1 MKVNKIF
8 KNILKNTYVLY
19 GVLFVALTN
28 ILGYMSHHNYEA
40 VILFALVGFLTQY
53 FSNNMIIIL
62 LAPIVF
68 TAVFTLLRQNV
79 REGLGDPPNDKA
91 PNDKAVSTKPEPDSK
106 DVSLDCSIGT
116 ETTCSDISGCS
127 WGSKLGQPAT
137 CNSQIGMTT
146 LHPKWI
152 KDDEKTEKDFYKNL
166 PEDVDDLGI
175 QEMTKRTED
184 LAKNQ
189 QNLRDTMTK
198 MRPMMDQAQNILSN
212 IDTGAMKKMMD
223 MAESITSPFQKKS

>member
-79 REGLGDPPNDKA
+79 REGLGEP

-106 DVSLDCSIGT
+106 DVSLDCSVNKE
-116 ETTCSDISGCS
+116 ETTCTGIKGCS
-127 WGSKLGQPAT
+127 WGGKPGKPSTCSNSK
-137 CNSQIGMTT
+137 IGMTT

>member
-79 REGLGDPPNDKA
+79 REGLDDPPK
-91 PNDKAVSTKPEPDSK
+91 PDSK
-106 DVSLDCSIGT
+106 DGSLDCSIGT

-127 WGSKLGQPAT
+127 WKGTECTPGS
-137 CNSQIGMTT
+137 GMTT

>member
-79 REGLGDPPNDKA
+79 REGL
-91 PNDKAVSTKPEPDSK
+91 DSK
-106 DVSLDCSIGT
+106 GEDPSTTEEDCGNNKKENHCKKIN
-116 ETTCSDISGCS
+116 GCS
-127 WGSKLGQPAT
+127 WNVKKGT
-137 CNSQIGMTT
+137 CGLQNGMTT
-146 LHPKWI
+146 LHPKWV
-152 KDDEKTEKDFYKNL
+152 KDDEKTEQDFYKNL

-175 QEMTKRTED
+175 HEMTKRTAD

-198 MRPMMDQAQNILSN
+198 MMPMMDQAQNILSN
-212 IDTGAMKKMMD
+212 IDTDAMKQMMN
-223 MAESITSPFQKKS
+223 MADSLTTPFQKKS

>member
-1 MKVNKIF
+1 MKVNKVF
-8 KNILKNTYVLY
+8 KNMLKNTYVLY

-40 VILFALVGFLTQY
+40 VILFALVGFLTQH

-79 REGLGDPPNDKA
+79 REGL
-91 PNDKAVSTKPEPDSK
+91 DSK
-106 DVSLDCSIGT
+106 GEDPSSTVVSLDCGNNKKKNHCKKIN
-116 ETTCSDISGCS
+116 GCS
-127 WGSKLGQPAT
+127 WNVKKGT
-137 CNSQIGMTT
+137 CGLQNGMTT
-146 LHPKWI
+146 LHPKWV
-152 KDDEKTEKDFYKNL
+152 KDDEKTEQDFYKNL

-175 QEMTKRTED
+175 HEMTKRTAD

-198 MRPMMDQAQNILSN
+198 MMPMMDQAQNILSN
-212 IDTGAMKKMMD
+212 IDTDAMKQMMN
-223 MAESITSPFQKKS
+223 MADSLTTPFQKKS